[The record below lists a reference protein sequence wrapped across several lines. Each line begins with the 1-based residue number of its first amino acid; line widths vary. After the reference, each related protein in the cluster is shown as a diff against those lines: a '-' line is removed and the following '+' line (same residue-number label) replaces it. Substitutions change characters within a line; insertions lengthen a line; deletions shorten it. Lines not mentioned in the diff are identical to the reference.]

1 MKSYEERLKWFHEAR
16 FGIYVHFGLYSLL
29 ERGEWTMYSERISP
43 KEYDYL
49 ADIFNPRPGAAAEWC
64 RIAKAAGA
72 KYIVLTTRHHEGFS
86 LFDSQ
91 YSDFTSVKRGC
102 KRDIVREYVD
112 AARAEGLKVG
122 LYYSLLDWRYPGYF
136 NPEKYPENK
145 EALVEYVH
153 NQVRELM
160 TNYGEISL
168 LEYDGGWMADLNPDQ
183 EYRINFWRARELNAM
198 VRSLQPDIII
208 NNRSGLPEDLDTPEQ
223 VIKAAVPGRGCES
236 CMCIGDTCCWG
247 YTRNNPNWK
256 TSTQLIQHLVNAAQ
270 GEANYLLNIGPM
282 PDGRVRTEEYERLM
296 DVGAWLK
303 INEKAIRNSERCEL
317 IGTSVPGVVDLNLQ
331 GPWTRKGKTGYW
343 HLFRYPGSEATAV
356 RVGTRPVSAKV
367 LATGQELTVS
377 YDEKAGKMKIKG
389 LPVLPTD
396 RHCTVIEVEFEDIPR
411 LQAEPDLAEWIV
423 R

>member
-1 MKSYEERLKWFHEAR
+1 MTYEERLKWFHEAR

-43 KEYDYL
+43 KDYDHL
-49 ADIFNPRPGAAAEWC
+49 ADMFNPLPGAAREWC
-64 RIAKAAGA
+64 RLAKRAGA

-91 YSDFTSVKRGC
+91 YSDFTSAKRGC

-136 NPEKYPENK
+136 EPEKYPENRD
-145 EALVEYVH
+145 ALVDYVH

-168 LEYDGGWMADLNPDQ
+168 LEYDGGWMADLNPDK

-198 VRSLQPDIII
+198 VRELQPGIII
-208 NNRSGLPEDLDTPEQ
+208 NNRSGLDEDLDTPEQ

-236 CMCIGDTCCWG
+236 CMCIGDSCCWG
-247 YTRNNPNWK
+247 YTRFNPNWK
-256 TSTQLIQHLVNAAQ
+256 TTTQLIQHLVNAAQ

-282 PDGRVRTEEYERLM
+282 PDGRLRSEEIERLNDIGDWM
-296 DVGAWLK
+296 K
-303 INEKAIRNSERCEL
+303 INEKAIRNSQRCDL
-317 IGTSVPGVVDLNLQ
+317 IGSYQPGEVDLNLQ
-331 GPWTRKGKTGYW
+331 GTWTRQGKTVFW
-343 HLFRYPGSEATAV
+343 HLFRYPGSVATAV
-356 RVGTRPVSAKV
+356 RVGTRPLKAKL
-367 LATGQELTVS
+367 LATGEELSVT
-377 YDEKAGKMKIKG
+377 YDEKYHKMTISG
-389 LPVLPTD
+389 LPELPID
-396 RHCTVIEVEFEDIPR
+396 RHCTVVEVEFEDIPR
-411 LQAEPDLAEWIV
+411 LQPEPDKAAWLF
-423 R
+423 